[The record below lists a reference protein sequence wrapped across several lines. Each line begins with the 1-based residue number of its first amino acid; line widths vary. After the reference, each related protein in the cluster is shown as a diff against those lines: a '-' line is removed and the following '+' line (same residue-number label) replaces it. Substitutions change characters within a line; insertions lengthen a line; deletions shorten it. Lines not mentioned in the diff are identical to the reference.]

1 MKSARPTWLLAAGAL
16 LVAAFLLLGVAV
28 AGAPG
33 WLDVTVANALGGAW
47 QRTPGVVAERVGLV
61 LGPAL
66 PFAFSAFLIGMMIIS
81 WRRGRQATAWLL
93 ARCFALMWLC
103 RTVSGVKVLYDR
115 ERPRPYPDPSYP
127 SGHVTSVACVAL
139 TAVVVC
145 RWLLPRLVRWVIAVS
160 ALAVLVTM
168 LSRVVLDVHWCTD
181 VIGAVIGVI
190 GVGLVAGVG
199 LRLLPVRAGAGV
211 ASTP

>member
-1 MKSARPTWLLAAGAL
+1 VRPTWLLAAGAL

-28 AGAPG
+28 SGAPG
-33 WLDVTVANALGGAW
+33 WLDVTVANALGGGW
-47 QRTPGVVAERVGLV
+47 QATPGRVAYYVGLV

-81 WRRGRQATAWLL
+81 WRRARPATAWLL

-115 ERPRPYPDPSYP
+115 ERPRPYPGYSYP
-127 SGHVTSVACVAL
+127 SGHVTSVTCVAVG
-139 TAVVVC
+139 AVVVC
-145 RWLLPRLVRWVIAVS
+145 LWLVPKLVRWVVAVS
-160 ALAVLVTM
+160 AVAVLVTM

-181 VIGAVIGVI
+181 VVGAVLGVV

-199 LRLLPVRAGAGV
+199 LRVLPVRAGAGV
-211 ASTP
+211 ASMP